1 MQMICER
8 VSQIIASWHHR
19 LTQCYLAQWNKH
31 LAQYYWKQGNDIGK
45 ALEYSKLG
53 LSLATSTGDWDNTS
67 TLGLLNQTSSLMSVV
82 GNYTG
87 AREYAQ
93 KAQLAAELSGNLPA
107 QATALCTQANCSV
120 ALADFTEA
128 ATLCR
133 RAREIFS
140 ACGLEGCSTDLTVQ
154 MHEAE
159 VHLLKTEYEARVI
172 NDSVSSAAARGLPI
186 SFRDTLAKLN
196 LVAIGIASAAAPEY
210 VLELLSTCR
219 LQFQSL
225 GYPRGLWYCDMTLGD
240 LNLAQG
246 DSQAARAILVSC
258 YTSTRGKADGGAMFC
273 LERLAD
279 YRHRLYDPQT
289 TLGWTC
295 VYIGAARKT
304 GNKLALMKGL
314 ACIAEIFIAWGDDS
328 TALSIL
334 EVTLSRFTYMGVH
347 RWRADCFE
355 RMGEIY
361 ERRGQLVKA
370 CELWT
375 SARPL
380 FERSSQAQAVARLDS
395 RLASVRS
402 SSQSVVIPTSAI
414 TFPILTQ
421 SG

>member
-1 MQMICER
+1 
-8 VSQIIASWHHR
+8 
-19 LTQCYLAQWNKH
+19 
-31 LAQYYWKQGNDIGK
+31 
-45 ALEYSKLG
+45 
-53 LSLATSTGDWDNTS
+53 
-67 TLGLLNQTSSLMSVV
+67 
-82 GNYTG
+82 
-87 AREYAQ
+87 
-93 KAQLAAELSGNLPA
+93 
-107 QATALCTQANCSV
+107 
-120 ALADFTEA
+120 
-128 ATLCR
+128 
-133 RAREIFS
+133 
-140 ACGLEGCSTDLTVQ
+140 
-154 MHEAE
+154 
-159 VHLLKTEYEARVI
+159 
-172 NDSVSSAAARGLPI
+172 
-186 SFRDTLAKLN
+186 
-196 LVAIGIASAAAPEY
+196 
-210 VLELLSTCR
+210 
-219 LQFQSL
+219 
-225 GYPRGLWYCDMTLGD
+225 MTLGD

-395 RLASVRS
+395 RLASDYS
-402 SSQSVVIPTSAI
+402 SEMKSRRRNNAGRDLFQTAMGRISDSQTIPAAHAHEASPPPTPLELRKEEM
-414 TFPILTQ
+414 TE
-421 SG
+421 